1 VRSERVPLG
10 RLISSVS
17 GRAGKNSSLPVY
29 SVTKHRGFVPSVEYF
44 KKQVFAKDLSTYKVV
59 EPDQFAYATIHL
71 DEGSIGFA
79 PESCLVSPM
88 YTVFAVDDSLVDRD
102 YLFAYLKSPR
112 ALASYANIGRGSA
125 ERRRSISLE
134 ALSRLTI
141 PLPPL
146 PEQRRIASILDRAAA
161 IVSSRVRQL
170 DQVDELEQG
179 LYRSVQR
186 DVAES
191 NLAWSPLSA
200 LVTHLS
206 SGKSIVGN
214 EDDAGEFRVLK
225 ISAVTSGKFRSDQAK
240 PLPAGYV
247 PLESHL
253 VYEGDT
259 LMSRANT
266 AALVGASAMVLE
278 PTFGVALPDKL
289 WRLEWRDE
297 YRPFAVFLWQQL
309 RSPAVRAALTRKASG
324 SGGAMKN
331 LSQSDVLEL
340 ELVFPP
346 EATMRL
352 FQEKWWALTALRSSI
367 AHHREKAETLRVALQ
382 ARAFRGEL

>member
-1 VRSERVPLG
+1 MRSERVPLG

-146 PEQRRIASILDRAAA
+146 PEQRRIASILDGTQRLVENQRRADLLSAA
-161 IVSSRVRQL
+161 LSARIFQDRFLNAPEREWRVLGDVADFRSGATPSKANHDYWAGSVPWFSPKDLKSNSLRDSIDHVSESALRETSIGQFEPDTVVFVTRGMILAHSFPVSIVTVPFTMNQDLKALALREKTDPWFLAFALRSQTPTVLASVSNSGHGTKRIETDFLRRLRLPWATEAEQL
-170 DQVDELEQG
+170 SFGVLARELEASDRRRASRRD
-179 LYRSVQR
+179 LAMRLTRSVQ
-186 DVAES
+186 
-191 NLAWSPLSA
+191 
-200 LVTHLS
+200 
-206 SGKSIVGN
+206 
-214 EDDAGEFRVLK
+214 
-225 ISAVTSGKFRSDQAK
+225 DQ
-240 PLPAGYV
+240 
-247 PLESHL
+247 
-253 VYEGDT
+253 
-259 LMSRANT
+259 
-266 AALVGASAMVLE
+266 
-278 PTFGVALPDKL
+278 
-289 WRLEWRDE
+289 
-297 YRPFAVFLWQQL
+297 
-309 RSPAVRAALTRKASG
+309 
-324 SGGAMKN
+324 
-331 LSQSDVLEL
+331 
-340 ELVFPP
+340 
-346 EATMRL
+346 
-352 FQEKWWALTALRSSI
+352 
-367 AHHREKAETLRVALQ
+367 
-382 ARAFRGEL
+382 AFRGKL

>member
-146 PEQRRIASILDRAAA
+146 PEQRRIASILDGTQRLVENQRRADLLSAA
-161 IVSSRVRQL
+161 LSARIFQDRFLNAPEREWRVLGDVADFRSGATPSKANHDYWAGSVPWFSPKDLKSNSLRDSIDHVSESALRETSIGQFEPDTVVFVTRGMILAHSFPVSIVTVPFTMNQDLKALALREKTDPWFLAFALRSQTPTVLASVSNSGHGTKRIETDFLRRLRLPWATEAEQL
-170 DQVDELEQG
+170 SFGVLARELEASDRRRASRRD
-179 LYRSVQR
+179 LAMRLTRSVQ
-186 DVAES
+186 
-191 NLAWSPLSA
+191 
-200 LVTHLS
+200 
-206 SGKSIVGN
+206 
-214 EDDAGEFRVLK
+214 
-225 ISAVTSGKFRSDQAK
+225 DQ
-240 PLPAGYV
+240 
-247 PLESHL
+247 
-253 VYEGDT
+253 
-259 LMSRANT
+259 
-266 AALVGASAMVLE
+266 
-278 PTFGVALPDKL
+278 
-289 WRLEWRDE
+289 
-297 YRPFAVFLWQQL
+297 
-309 RSPAVRAALTRKASG
+309 
-324 SGGAMKN
+324 
-331 LSQSDVLEL
+331 
-340 ELVFPP
+340 
-346 EATMRL
+346 
-352 FQEKWWALTALRSSI
+352 
-367 AHHREKAETLRVALQ
+367 
-382 ARAFRGEL
+382 AFRGKL